1 MSLTASHSLAIND
14 LFVAMGVD
22 KIMMAGV
29 DIALQSLL
37 QIGME
42 PYADVIRNF
51 LTSIMSLDALRG
63 PLTDMYASRFTE
75 TEVKELTAFYRSP
88 LGRRLAAEGPSLA
101 AESALLGQRAAQERM
116 PELIAALEQEYD
128 KQLLT

>member
-1 MSLTASHSLAIND
+1 
-14 LFVAMGVD
+14 MGVD
-22 KIMMAGV
+22 TQLQAGV

-42 PYADVIRNF
+42 PYADVVRNF

-75 TEVKELTAFYRSP
+75 TEVKELTAFYSTP
-88 LGRRLAAEGPSLA
+88 LGRRLAAEGPSLT
-101 AESALLGQRAAQERM
+101 AECAMLGRHAVQERM
-116 PELIAALEQEYD
+116 PELIAALEREQD
-128 KQLLT
+128 KMLTA